1 MRLAALKNLP
11 RLVSR
16 QSGRLSVMRFVSY
29 GLYYSTEDQ
38 CRILTK
44 RAICDK
50 IQKMESSIDD
60 IKQTP
65 DTLSLPSIT
74 KTYIL
79 PKGMSLWP
87 DESVT
92 LGVLEG
98 FIARGTANGKSAVL
112 ALGES
117 QKEQRDSPRCLEIQ
131 QYLDD
136 VVLEDFSFM
145 RSAYYNYI
153 AQYKYITTPN
163 IASLAP
169 DDYEQLEST
178 GLSMVLAT
186 GSLETIDQ
194 SLVVSRGDELQKVAD
209 IESRAEEIGLYSQV
223 VVRFPGDKQ
232 GVKEECI
239 ILTDAVGNRVIM
251 PFSEE
256 TKDLLK
262 RLFGYKEAE
271 EQLFDA
277 EAALLAMFKRAED
290 ESGQQKTA
298 Q

>member
-1 MRLAALKNLP
+1 
-11 RLVSR
+11 
-16 QSGRLSVMRFVSY
+16 
-29 GLYYSTEDQ
+29 
-38 CRILTK
+38 
-44 RAICDK
+44 
-50 IQKMESSIDD
+50 MESSIDD

-65 DTLSLPSIT
+65 DTLPLPSIT
-74 KTYIL
+74 KTYRL
-79 PKGMSLWP
+79 PEGMSFLP

-98 FIARGTANGKSAVL
+98 FIARGAADGKSAVL

-117 QKEQRDSPRCLEIQ
+117 QKEQRDSPRYLEIQ

-153 AQYKYITTPN
+153 AQYKDMTTPN

-186 GSLETIDQ
+186 GSLEKIEQKQD
-194 SLVVSRGDELQKVAD
+194 SPAGLVVSRGDELQKEAD
-209 IESRAEEIGLYSQV
+209 IENRAKDIGLYSRAAVQ
-223 VVRFPGDKQ
+223 FPGDKQ

-239 ILTDAVGNRVIM
+239 ILTDAVGNQVIM
-251 PFSEE
+251 PYREE
-256 TKDLLK
+256 TTGLLE
-262 RLFGYKEAE
+262 RLFGYQEAE
-271 EQLFDA
+271 GQLFDA
-277 EAALLAMFKRAED
+277 EAALSAMSE
-290 ESGQQKTA
+290 
-298 Q
+298 